1 MDTAEPKF
9 HLRNTTSNPE
19 GYVLWWRPNRCGY
32 TIYLPEAGVYDAAE
46 AKSIEASSSGET
58 QAIRV
63 ETALKSVSQVVPV
76 KVLLDKLEEGRKQR
90 ESYHLN
96 HLRIGLGYVASTT
109 FDLEAMRVKAAKPPT
124 DNDLRRLLYLI
135 DRLRKD
141 KSHVQPHLKA
151 VRTLNAERGSDDL
164 QATIAASNPLVRCA
178 LTPRSRDRRGRSC
191 GLDDLESG
199 VAKV

>member
-1 MDTAEPKF
+1 MDSTEPKF

-96 HLRIGLGYVASTT
+96 HLRIGLGYVASAT

-164 QATIAASNPLVRCA
+164 QAAIAYA
-178 LTPRSRDRRGRSC
+178 
-191 GLDDLESG
+191 ESLG
-199 VAKV
+199 VSDED